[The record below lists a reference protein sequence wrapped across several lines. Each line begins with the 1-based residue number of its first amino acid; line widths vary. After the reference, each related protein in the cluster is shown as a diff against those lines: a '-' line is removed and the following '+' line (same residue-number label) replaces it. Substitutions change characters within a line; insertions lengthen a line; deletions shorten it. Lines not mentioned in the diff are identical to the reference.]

1 MFPATFVP
9 YIIKLIAPEL
19 TEKIA
24 NHIAKAFKLPQLV
37 NYMEL
42 PNDAD
47 QKIIVQE
54 KKLEK
59 QGKELILLREMV
71 IDLGKD
77 SHPEKPF
84 EDRISKL
91 EAFEKKVR
99 NKKVFKSINAK

>member
-1 MFPATFVP
+1 MIPISFAPMVLKWVLPEVREILVP
-9 YIIKLIAPEL
+9 L
-19 TEKIA
+19 
-24 NHIAKAFKLPQLV
+24 FK
-37 NYMEL
+37 YKDE

-47 QKIIVQE
+47 KKLIVHE
-54 KKLEK
+54 KELEK
-59 QGKELILLREMV
+59 QEKELKLLREMV

-91 EAFEKKVR
+91 EAFEKQVR

>member
-1 MFPATFVP
+1 MIPASFASMIWKYVLPEILELLVP
-9 YIIKLIAPEL
+9 IKNEVK
-19 TEKIA
+19 E
-24 NHIAKAFKLPQLV
+24 HSQYV
-37 NYMEL
+37 NE

-47 QKIIVQE
+47 RKLIVHE
-54 KKLEK
+54 
-59 QGKELILLREMV
+59 KELKLLREMV

-91 EAFEKKVR
+91 EEFEKQVR